1 MISRHTRQFPAIDT
15 LSTTGAQKSHNATV
29 QGAVIASYTID
40 ALFGSLICTWIGDIL
55 GRHRTIFTGA
65 LIALIGQALECTAYA
80 LAQFTVGRVI
90 LGFGVGMLAATVP
103 VWQSECASPN
113 KRGRN
118 VVLAGMF
125 IAFGFSL
132 TQWVNFGFF
141 QIQEQ
146 PTSWRGSLTIPTLFS
161 FIIMSSIFFLSESPR
176 LLVLR
181 NRSDSAQQS
190 LASLRGKSITS
201 PEVLNELH
209 SIETSLEES
218 SHSTI
223 RLRDVFSKNEDKLLY
238 RFLCITLQF
247 FQQMSGGTLISI
259 YTPTIFQGLDLSA
272 RMAKILAACALSWKF
287 LSCFV
292 GFFIIDRVG
301 RRAAFMISGG
311 GMGLCMV
318 AMAVSTSFIGNHTAS
333 IISAL
338 FVFIYNFFLPLGFL
352 GINFLYPAEIA
363 PARLRVAVQSISTA
377 NQWLWYFPLPHSYLH
392 EVTWLII
399 LFQNRM
405 FVVAMVTPTAIAQ
418 VGYQYYI
425 VYAVISLIIPPSV
438 CLFYPETKNRS
449 LEEVDQIFRESTSI
463 SDAMKASRKLPIQND
478 VSGGLEGK
486 AVV

>member
-1 MISRHTRQFPAIDT
+1 MQGERIELAQIFLVACPSFILFGYNQSGVGGLVDFP
-15 LSTTGAQKSHNATV
+15 TTGAQKSHNATV

-259 YTPTIFQGLDLSA
+259 YTPTIFQGDLDLSA

-377 NQWLWYFPLPHSYLH
+377 NQWLW
-392 EVTWLII
+392 
-399 LFQNRM
+399 M